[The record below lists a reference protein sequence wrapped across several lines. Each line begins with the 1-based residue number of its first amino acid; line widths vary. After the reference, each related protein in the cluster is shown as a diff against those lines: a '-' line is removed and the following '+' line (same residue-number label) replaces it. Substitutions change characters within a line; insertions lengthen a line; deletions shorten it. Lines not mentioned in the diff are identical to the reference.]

1 MKLAAY
7 IGLFLLNQDTG
18 LMLCHMPYGGLHL
31 LGIIALVQCNLSMGD
46 IINHQMLLY
55 KMHSVKIGLFLG
67 IYQV

>member
-1 MKLAAY
+1 
-7 IGLFLLNQDTG
+7 
-18 LMLCHMPYGGLHL
+18 MLCHVPYGGLHL